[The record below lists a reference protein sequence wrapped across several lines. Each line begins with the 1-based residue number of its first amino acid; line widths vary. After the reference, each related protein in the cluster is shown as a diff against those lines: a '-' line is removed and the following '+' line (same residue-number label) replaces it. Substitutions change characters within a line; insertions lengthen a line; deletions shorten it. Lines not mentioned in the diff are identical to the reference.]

1 MIVYLNYVLTFY
13 CCFFIFFTGQ
23 KLFSERVRSEVFCID
38 LFLFMKNV
46 LQVKR
51 MVAGSSWVCSWTLTG
66 QSPGVWPPYPRLPT
80 YRRPSWPSERPAPGS
95 WTARAA
101 CWPVAM
107 SAALA
112 VRRRRSECSWLS
124 RSSNMW
130 PPSPLWNP
138 PTRLLS
144 TTTYLKVRI
153 LNTLWEDY
161 SAVLRVCSRFV
172 PPKYAKSYEKKLTE
186 AKVA

>member
-1 MIVYLNYVLTFY
+1 MVPLLLASAALLLLRTVPAAGGGSRYCGSDTPLDTPYFAPFQQTAVEAVGCAVAATPLTAGSAYRAHVLRLEEAPDEVNLHIHGRKCPPRQVTVSQNLYQNFLGMVVYLNYVLTFY

-80 YRRPSWPSERPAPGS
+80 CRRPS
-95 WTARAA
+95 
-101 CWPVAM
+101 
-107 SAALA
+107 
-112 VRRRRSECSWLS
+112 
-124 RSSNMW
+124 
-130 PPSPLWNP
+130 
-138 PTRLLS
+138 
-144 TTTYLKVRI
+144 
-153 LNTLWEDY
+153 
-161 SAVLRVCSRFV
+161 
-172 PPKYAKSYEKKLTE
+172 
-186 AKVA
+186 